1 MRSQK
6 IPIGDICYKTRDD
19 IQLRTYVLLN
29 RDRKSWNL
37 FVQGA
42 NEFGIK
48 PRSYEDFLDLYQNIR
63 VEGIREPIRVQK
75 IGEKYYVEDGA
86 HRLSVARALG
96 HSTIEAFIVTN
107 CGMPSV
113 FMSTMRSTI
122 IPTDMSNPRVLKVF
136 KYLSDEVK
144 AKISNLVIET
154 DNKPVP
160 MKGTAVLWP
169 TCSHLWE
176 EILEDI
182 QSFHNIDETYEL
194 SVNSEK
200 EMQDLTVDLYKSD
213 DVALWKVQA
222 KFPYFMSREEIKYKI
237 VYFTINDARHRIKNK
252 TGNEISMAIED
263 LKSYIRKKYRPR
275 VSDYPANGQPD
286 LLIHAGDNE
295 YQTEAIRKT
304 SEDFRG
310 K

>member
-37 FVQGA
+37 FIQGA
-42 NEFGIK
+42 NEFGIR

-63 VEGIREPIRVQK
+63 VEGIKDPIRVQK
-75 IGEKYYVEDGA
+75 IGKKYYVEDGA
-86 HRLSVARALG
+86 HRLSIARALG
-96 HSTIEAFIVTN
+96 HSTIEAFIVTD

-113 FMSTMRSTI
+113 FMSTLRTAL
-122 IPTDMSNPRVLKVF
+122 IPVDMNNPRVLKVF
-136 KYLSDEVK
+136 KYLSDDVKKNISSLEV
-144 AKISNLVIET
+144 ET
-154 DNKPVP
+154 DNLPVP

-176 EILEDI
+176 EISQDI
-182 QSFHNIDETYEL
+182 QNFHNIEKTYVL
-194 SVNSEK
+194 TARNEK
-200 EMQDLTVDLYKSD
+200 EMQELTVDLYRSD

-222 KFPYFMSREEIKYKI
+222 KFPYFMSREEQKYKVI
-237 VYFTINDARHRIKNK
+237 YFTIDDARHRIKNK

-275 VSDYPANGQPD
+275 VPDYPTNGQPD

-295 YQTEAIRKT
+295 YQTEEIRKT
-304 SEDFRG
+304 AEQFRG
-310 K
+310 V

>member
-6 IPIGDICYKTRDD
+6 IPIGEICYRTRDD
-19 IQLRTYVLLN
+19 IQLRTYILLN

-37 FVQGA
+37 FIQGA
-42 NEFGIK
+42 NEFGIN

-63 VEGIREPIRVQK
+63 VTGIKEPIRVQK

-86 HRLSVARALG
+86 HRLSIARALG
-96 HSTIEAFIVTN
+96 HPTIEAFVVTD

-113 FMSTMRSTI
+113 FISTLRTTL
-122 IPTDMSNPRVLKVF
+122 IPVDMSNPRSLKVF

-144 AKISNLVIET
+144 KKISTLEVET

-169 TCSHLWE
+169 TCSHIWE
-176 EILEDI
+176 EIMLDI
-182 QSFHNIDETYEL
+182 ESFHRIDETFEL
-194 SVNSEK
+194 VASSEK
-200 EMQDLTVDLYKSD
+200 EMQDLTTELYKSD
-213 DVALWKVQA
+213 DVALWKVHA
-222 KFPYFMSREEIKYKI
+222 KFPYFMSRNQVKYKI
-237 VYFTINDARHRIKNK
+237 VYFTIDDARHRIKNK

-263 LKSYIRKKYRPR
+263 LKSFIRKKYRGK
-275 VSDYPANGQPD
+275 VHDYPSNGQPD

-295 YQTEAIRKT
+295 YQTEEIRKT
-304 SEDFRG
+304 SEEFRG